1 MNDPMRTA
9 IMLHAINDAER
20 GALPI
25 TVQELRD
32 KAALVPWKESS
43 DRLAAAADLPASRV
57 DELRDWLKSYGIL
70 VARAG
75 EESGPGS
82 IRGRLTRATLLE
94 AGLGKASD
102 TEVARRV
109 GISRQRAQQVRRLLG
124 IPSYTTA
131 LRRLA

>member
-9 IMLHAINDAER
+9 IMLTAIDDAER
-20 GALPI
+20 GSPPLTVKELEEKAL
-25 TVQELRD
+25 
-32 KAALVPWKESS
+32 AVPWKESS

-57 DELRDWLKSYGIL
+57 DELRDWLESWGIH

-75 EESGPGS
+75 EASGPGS
-82 IRGRLTRATLLE
+82 IRGRVTRATLLE